1 MLQSVKIENEN
12 MKDVIETVKSKINT
26 YEVIA
31 NPASIKFLFFDSDNP
46 DINKRFDELR
56 KILVPEG
63 YIPFLVLDT
72 EHYVEVGIRPKSS
85 YRSNSVNFVMLI
97 LTLASTIYVG
107 SIYASSFVH
116 PGPFAEEYKLLYG
129 FVFFSLPLMF
139 ILGIHETAHYIVA
152 RKYSVNA
159 SLPFFIPFPYLI
171 GTFGAFVSLRDPVPT
186 RRAMAEIGA
195 AGPIAGFVAAVPL
208 MFLAQYFESI
218 FKPIGNYIPFVL
230 NYPEIYHIFGIVEPS
245 NVPIFP
251 MVFAVWV
258 GMFATAMN
266 LIPAGQLDGGHI
278 ARGILGPK
286 SYIVG
291 YIFIGFLL
299 YLTIAFHY
307 IGWFFLALFV
317 IFMGMVHPPALN
329 DYEKISKLDVGIALF
344 ALVMFVLTF
353 TPLPIKP

>member
-1 MLQSVKIENEN
+1 MFQSVRVENEN
-12 MKDVIETVKSKINT
+12 MDKVIDIVKSKINT
-26 YEVIA
+26 YEVLA
-31 NPASIKFLFFDSDNP
+31 NPASMKFLFFDSDNP
-46 DINKRFDELR
+46 DINTQFDELR
-56 KILVPEG
+56 KILVPMG
-63 YIPFLVLDT
+63 YIPFLVLDI
-72 EHYVEVGIRPKSS
+72 EHYVEVGIRPKAS
-85 YRSNSVNFVMLI
+85 YRSNKVNLIMLI

-116 PGPFAEEYKLLYG
+116 PGTFAEEYKLLYG

-152 RKYSVNA
+152 RRYKVNA

-186 RRAMAEIGA
+186 RKAMAEIGA
-195 AGPIAGFVAAVPL
+195 AGPIAGFLAAVPL
-208 MFLAQYFESI
+208 LFLAQYLEGI
-218 FKPIGNYIPFVL
+218 FKPIGNYIPFIL

-278 ARGILGPK
+278 ARGILGPR
-286 SYIVG
+286 SYILG
-291 YIFIGFLL
+291 YIFIGFLF
-299 YLTIAFHY
+299 YLTITYHY
-307 IGWFFLALFV
+307 IGWLFLALFV
-317 IFMGMVHPPALN
+317 IFMGMAHPPALN
-329 DYEKISKLDVGIALF
+329 DYEKISRVDIGIAVF
-344 ALVMFVLTF
+344 CVVMFALTF
-353 TPLPIKP
+353 TALPIKP